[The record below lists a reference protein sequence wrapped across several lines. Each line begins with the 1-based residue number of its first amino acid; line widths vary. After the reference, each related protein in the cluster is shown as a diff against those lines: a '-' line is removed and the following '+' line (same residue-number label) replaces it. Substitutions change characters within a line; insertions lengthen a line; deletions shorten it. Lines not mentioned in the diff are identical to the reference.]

1 MSDPI
6 VLQVVKGWDNQTL
19 LQLVKAPNVVDD
31 DIGITRFNCDTALL
45 PGVGAPDTV
54 IKHGQILLSC
64 LMQSHERIKE
74 ALQSAFKL
82 SNGARCP
89 IYLQLKSLPS
99 AEAFCWEALCDETG
113 AFIALDRRWPVA
125 RLAGALNLAGRAVET
140 YEFPLR
146 MMVVLS
152 ALGRDATP
160 EWEGLYTA
168 VQKARK
174 AGLSIT
180 LHVGTSQE
188 GLQDQISEA
197 AKADPAL
204 SQFAFQTVVDLIE
217 VADGFTPHLVH
228 FFCHGSTTFDKPRL
242 QLATLNDHDD
252 SSIEVTLPDL
262 LGSPGVRDSW
272 LVVLNCCESGAASKD
287 VHSLSHSLVAGGI
300 NAAIGMKEEVSEVDA
315 AEFSS
320 RLYPSLLD
328 NLRAALLPMGPND
341 DVIIEWTDAMWA
353 PRRAL
358 RERHR
363 ADGIAHT
370 WTLPVLYVQPEPFR
384 VRRAPAIAPDERARK
399 QTIEEMLALLP
410 PDKRALFEAEL
421 AAFRAEH

>member
-31 DIGITRFNCDTALL
+31 DIGVTLFKCDTALL

-54 IKHGQILLSC
+54 TKHGQILLSC
-64 LMQSHERIKE
+64 LMQSHARIKE
-74 ALQSAFKL
+74 ALEGAFKL
-82 SNGARCP
+82 ANGASCP
-89 IYLQLKSLPS
+89 IYLQLKSLPA
-99 AEAFCWEALCDETG
+99 AEAFCWEALCNEAG
-113 AFIALDRRWPVA
+113 VFIALDRRWPVA
-125 RLAGALNLAGRAVET
+125 RLAGALNLAGRAVES

-146 MMVVLS
+146 IMVVLS

-160 EWEGLYTA
+160 EWDGLYAA

-174 AGLSIT
+174 AGLPIA

-188 GLQDQISEA
+188 SLQDQIAEA
-197 AKADPAL
+197 AKIDSGL
-204 SQFAFQTVVDLIE
+204 SQFALQTMVDLIE
-217 VADGFTPHLVH
+217 VADDFAPQLVH

-242 QLATLNDHDD
+242 QLATINDHDD

-262 LGSPGVRDSW
+262 LGSPGVRESW

-328 NLRAALLPMGPND
+328 NLRAALVPMGPND
-341 DVIIEWTDAMWA
+341 DAIIEWADAMWA

-358 RERHR
+358 RERHK
-363 ADGIAHT
+363 ADVIAHT

-384 VRRAPAIAPDERARK
+384 VRRAPAPAADARAHS

-421 AAFRAEH
+421 AAVRAGH